1 MWENQRLIPWWFG
14 AFHSLPHTFIH
25 LTQSFIEFFSA
36 CCFPSQSPIISL
48 KGGPFGKQLKGLVSS
63 LIIFSPIW
71 VRKIWRLSERPLET
85 GSSSLPLPL
94 LWIPRGLSAKEGAG
108 KMSPLNVLLQVPS
121 GCLRWGSHCFCLLS
135 HMEPLSA
142 LFIHPFCHAVPWQ
155 LTSLLP
161 RCLRREDLIFL
172 KKEHKIEILETHFH
186 SRHSGCFDVGSFGY
200 KRSQLFG

>member
-1 MWENQRLIPWWFG
+1 MKAVIKAFGNRFIIPATASAVNTQG
-14 AFHSLPHTFIH
+14 TF
-25 LTQSFIEFFSA
+25 
-36 CCFPSQSPIISL
+36 C
-48 KGGPFGKQLKGLVSS
+48 KGGG
-63 LIIFSPIW
+63 
-71 VRKIWRLSERPLET
+71 RKNVT
-85 GSSSLPLPL
+85 CK
-94 LWIPRGLSAKEGAG
+94 A
-108 KMSPLNVLLQVPS
+108 LNVLLQVPS